1 MTLQLSITDF
11 APLNK
16 DGKKILGNDLR
27 CGVRPII
34 KAEITSENSPSIFS
48 YGEGKASEQCA
59 RYEALAVKIK
69 ELVETFYREEVA
81 EIE

>member
-11 APLNK
+11 IPDKRDWKEMGAKP
-16 DGKKILGNDLR
+16 
-27 CGVRPII
+27 RPII
-34 KAEITSENSPSIFS
+34 EAEITSENSPSVFS
-48 YGEGKASEQCA
+48 DKHGKASEQCA

-81 EIE
+81 AME